1 MKTHDFMDNMPGTL
15 EELAPKVNRYHLKA
29 IALWRAKREDNLFP
43 FCSRKAH
50 AYALRKI
57 RELER
62 ANGELSNDEWA
73 AAYESFMSVY
83 INNLNNW

>member
-1 MKTHDFMDNMPGTL
+1 MDNMHGSL

-29 IALWRAKREDNLFP
+29 IALLRAKREENLWP

-50 AYALRKI
+50 AYALRKM

-62 ANGELSNDEWA
+62 CNAELSNDEWA
-73 AAYESFMSVY
+73 SAYNSFMSLY
-83 INNLNNW
+83 INNSDNW